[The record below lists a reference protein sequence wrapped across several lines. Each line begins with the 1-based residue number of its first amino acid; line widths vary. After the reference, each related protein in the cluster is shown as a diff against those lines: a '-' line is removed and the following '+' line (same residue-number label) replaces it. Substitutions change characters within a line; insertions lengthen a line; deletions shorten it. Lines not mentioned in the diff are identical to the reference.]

1 MLITDGPPSSYR
13 DIFKMYNWP
22 HRPVRMFTYL
32 IGKDTSSATDM
43 HWMACANKG
52 KTLCGVVLF
61 KINHPIFAGYY
72 TRISYY
78 NEVKEKVLHYIEVMA
93 RPMVMYQNDHPI
105 HWTSAYIGGRVNFVL
120 P

>member
-13 DIFKMYNWP
+13 DIFKTYNWP

-52 KTLCGVVLF
+52 EYPNINQTTLYSNIYRLL
-61 KINHPIFAGYY
+61 YEDY
-72 TRISYY
+72 
-78 NEVKEKVLHYIEVMA
+78 EL
-93 RPMVMYQNDHPI
+93 
-105 HWTSAYIGGRVNFVL
+105 
-120 P
+120 